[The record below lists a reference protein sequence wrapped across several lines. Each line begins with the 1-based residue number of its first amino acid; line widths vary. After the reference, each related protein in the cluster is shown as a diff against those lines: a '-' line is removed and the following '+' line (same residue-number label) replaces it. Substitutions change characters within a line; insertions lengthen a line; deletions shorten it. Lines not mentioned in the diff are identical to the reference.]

1 MSEIERRQFFN
12 IIPPKIINVVNK
24 LMWICLLIIVFSS
37 IPFIS
42 GKEIDSSKRIGAN
55 STVGVIGFSP
65 GLSFSFIKNNETTG
79 MTKISDADVGSGYT
93 WVNIGFVNVDD
104 NNTMIIKA
112 LMENRINYTST
123 VISGTQIIWVPT
135 KNTPTVVIGGIFAWN
150 NTTKIITIINSAFDV
165 IITWLIVN
173 PVTIALPIFIFG
185 LIALMLICLRFAI
198 KKR

>member
-1 MSEIERRQFFN
+1 M
-12 IIPPKIINVVNK
+12 
-24 LMWICLLIIVFSS
+24 
-37 IPFIS
+37 
-42 GKEIDSSKRIGAN
+42 DSSKRIGAN

-65 GLSFSFIKNNETTG
+65 GLSFSSIKNNETTG

-150 NTTKIITIINSAFDV
+150 NTTKMITIINSAFDV